1 MVYFS
6 QEEIFDF
13 WKCGYATYFDK
24 INFNLKRL
32 KKIVIKRSLRSKLYF
47 LKTLFLLI
55 AETKEYLI
63 NMPKAE
69 RTIGK
74 LRDNYPIVNNE

>member
-1 MVYFS
+1 
-6 QEEIFDF
+6 
-13 WKCGYATYFDK
+13 
-24 INFNLKRL
+24 LKRL

-55 AETKEYLI
+55 VETKEYLI
-63 NMPKAE
+63 NMPKVE

-74 LRDNYPIVNNE
+74 LRDNYPIVNNY